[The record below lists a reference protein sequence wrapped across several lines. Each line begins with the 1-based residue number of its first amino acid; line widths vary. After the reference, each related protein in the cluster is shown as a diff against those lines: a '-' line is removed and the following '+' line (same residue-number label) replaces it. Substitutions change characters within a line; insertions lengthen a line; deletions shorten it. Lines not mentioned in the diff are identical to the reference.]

1 MHGKWFK
8 IVRMKSGFNDFVLN
22 LMFLIPFFFPVSPTQ
37 RCLVS
42 EYESRIQWFCFE
54 FAVIKAKEELL
65 ACPETKKLK
74 HDSILENGEAV
85 CVK

>member
-22 LMFLIPFFFPVSPTQ
+22 LMFLIPFFFPRVSNPT
-37 RCLVS
+37 VS
-42 EYESRIQWFCFE
+42 CFW
-54 FAVIKAKEELL
+54 VWKQDSMILLWICCNQAKEELL